1 MTLTAQSFAYVSDLV
16 RRHSAIQLAPGKEYL
31 VESRLGPL
39 AREKGLQGPD
49 AVDSY
54 VQRHLRSGSTVE
66 TVRVVEAMTTNETS
80 WFRDSAPFTALRQV
94 ILPDL
99 LPGLRGRDLSIWSA
113 ACSTG
118 QEPYSIAMLLR
129 EESVAR
135 YRLLATDLNAQVVD
149 RARTGRYS
157 QLEINRGLPAP
168 MLVRHLRRAGAEWEV
183 DPALREHLTFQQH
196 NLLTAP
202 PGAGLFDVVFLRN
215 VLIYFDLPTKRSI
228 LARLRGRVRPGG
240 YLLLGAAETTVGVDP
255 AWERVDVRQGSIYR
269 LRGGSA

>member
-1 MTLTAQSFAYVSDLV
+1 MTLTAPSFAYVSDLV

-49 AVDSY
+49 AVDAY
-54 VQRHLRSGSTVE
+54 VQQHLRSGGPAE

-80 WFRDSAPFTALRQV
+80 WFRDTAPFTALRQV
-94 ILPDL
+94 VLPDL
-99 LPGLRGRDLSIWSA
+99 LPDLHGRDLNIWSA

-118 QEPYSIAMLLR
+118 QEPYSIAMVLR
-129 EESVAR
+129 DEGVSH
-135 YRLLATDLNAQVVD
+135 YRILATDLNAQVVD

-168 MLVRHLRRAGAEWEV
+168 MLVRHVRRAGAEWEV
-183 DPALREHLTFQQH
+183 DPALRANLTFQQH

-202 PGAGLFDVVFLRN
+202 PGVGLFDVVFLRN

-228 LARLRGRVRPGG
+228 LTRLHSRVRPGG

-255 AWERVDVRQGSIYR
+255 AWERVDVTQGSIYR